1 MSSPKFSIGSIYN
14 ETNDEEYASSKDGI
28 NPMQNPFVN
37 GELITV
43 LESGVNKKMRYE
55 NKSFYI
61 SYGLKTYIL
70 DFELILDFER
80 IGDTIHIY
88 SEDITLI
95 IKANNIDDS
104 RAIEYLMYKW
114 FEPT

>member
-1 MSSPKFSIGSIYN
+1 MSLLNFSICSLYN
-14 ETNDEEYASSKDGI
+14 ETNDDEYASSKDGK
-28 NPMQNPFVN
+28 NPMKSPFVN
-37 GELITV
+37 GEFIKI
-43 LESGVNKKMRYE
+43 LESGIKKKMRYE
-55 NKSFYI
+55 NNSFYI

-70 DFELILDFER
+70 DFELILYFGR
-80 IGDTIHIY
+80 IGDTISIY

-95 IKANNIDDS
+95 IKANSIDDS

>member
-1 MSSPKFSIGSIYN
+1 MSLLNFSIGSIYN
-14 ETNDEEYASSKDGI
+14 ETNDDEYASSKDGK
-28 NPMQNPFVN
+28 NPMKSPFVN
-37 GELITV
+37 GELIQI
-43 LESGVNKKMRYE
+43 LESGVKKKMRYE
-55 NKSFYI
+55 NNSFYI

-70 DFELILDFER
+70 DFELIVDFER
-80 IGDTIHIY
+80 IGDIINIY

-104 RAIEYLMYKW
+104 RAIEYLMCKW

>member
-43 LESGVNKKMRYE
+43 FESGVNKKMRYE

-70 DFELILDFER
+70 EFEVLLDFQR
-80 IGDTIHIY
+80 NGDTVTIY
-88 SEDITLI
+88 SEDITII
-95 IKANNIDDS
+95 IKASIDDS
-104 RAIEYLMYKW
+104 RAIEYLMCKW
-114 FEPT
+114 FEHT